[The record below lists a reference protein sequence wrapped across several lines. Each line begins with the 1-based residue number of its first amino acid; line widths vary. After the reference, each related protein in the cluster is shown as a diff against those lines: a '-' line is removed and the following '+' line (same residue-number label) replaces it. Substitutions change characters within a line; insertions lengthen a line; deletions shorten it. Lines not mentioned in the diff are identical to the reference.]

1 MYTRHNSE
9 ELEKALLSLLEQ
21 GLRKTTAQV
30 AEELRMEYPQ
40 IWRSLEK
47 EGEMLFGSSCS
58 SVQQPYTRI
67 SQVLLSLPADQCLR
81 HSINKGYCWS
91 KP

>member
-1 MYTRHNSE
+1 MSFSE
-9 ELEKALLSLLEQ
+9 ELKEALICLLEKDVH
-21 GLRKTTAQV
+21 KTTAQV

-40 IWRSLEK
+40 LWRNLEK
-47 EGEMLFGSSCS
+47 EGETLYGSSCS

-67 SQVLLSLPADQCLR
+67 SQVLLSMPPDQCLR
-81 HSINKGYCWS
+81 QSINKGYSWS

>member
-1 MYTRHNSE
+1 MSTGHNNE
-9 ELEKALLSLLEQ
+9 ELKKVLLSLLEH
-21 GLRKTTAQV
+21 GVRKTTAQI

-40 IWRSLEK
+40 LWRNLEI

-58 SVQQPYTRI
+58 SLQQPYTSI
-67 SQVLLSLPADQCLR
+67 SQVLLSLPADKCLR

>member
-1 MYTRHNSE
+1 MSTGHNNE
-9 ELEKALLSLLEQ
+9 ELKKVLLSLLEH
-21 GLRKTTAQV
+21 GVRKTTAQL

-40 IWRSLEK
+40 LWRNLEI
-47 EGEMLFGSSCS
+47 EGEILFGSSCS

-67 SQVLLSLPADQCLR
+67 SQVLLSLPPDRCLR
-81 HSINKGYCWS
+81 QSINKGYCWS

>member
-1 MYTRHNSE
+1 MYTRQDIE
-9 ELEKALLSLLEQ
+9 ELEKVLISLLEQ
-21 GLRKTTAQV
+21 GVRKTTAQV

-40 IWRSLEK
+40 LWQSLEK
-47 EGEMLFGSSCS
+47 EGETLFGSSCS

-67 SQVLLSLPADQCLR
+67 SQVLLSLPSDQCLR
-81 HSINKGYCWS
+81 QSINKGYCWS

>member
-1 MYTRHNSE
+1 MSTRHISE
-9 ELEKALLSLLEQ
+9 ELEKALISLLEQ
-21 GLRKTTAQV
+21 GVCKTTAQV

-40 IWRSLEK
+40 LWHSLEK
-47 EGEMLFGSSCS
+47 EGETLFGSSCS

-67 SQVLLSLPADQCLR
+67 SQVLLSLPPDRCLR
-81 HSINKGYCWS
+81 QSINKSYCWS